1 MENIT
6 SELKISELKQGSLFK
21 AYEELHSQASSI
33 LMFSLQW
40 RDLEAHF
47 GSTRKLIETGL
58 EQLIERE
65 KDLISREKELEAK
78 GSELNSNLALK
89 ETQLGGIER
98 LIEELSKLL
107 ESNKQHVD
115 SLESLIQENR
125 EELHVKERQYAEIQR
140 LIGEK
145 EREFDHIKCCIKE
158 GEERFEYV
166 KGCIKEGEEKLEVLE
181 KRVKQ
186 KSEEAES
193 KAKEVDS
200 IRRTLR
206 GYKDDIELKDRQFN
220 GIRRSLEERKKEIEL
235 REEQLRVCR
244 SSINDCDREIKVKE
258 KKLNSIQNSIA
269 ECSNELESKERRLD
283 LLKKDV
289 ELKEKNLVWL
299 CRMVDQCAQKFEV
312 KEREFEAFLGK
323 LELREKFCESKFGE
337 LGVLEKKVNDWL
349 KEVETREKNLVV
361 LQNLVNERYEEVEK
375 KETEFEKRIG
385 EFKLSENELALSQK
399 STELRAK
406 EKTISLHS
414 QVKIEQSE
422 DTHINNAIVPLT
434 TNSQY
439 FIPMEGKDLQLL
451 LNGHLKRHDLLCSEI
466 SSVLQASLDAAK
478 LVLDAMQGFYPS
490 NSSTEAT
497 ETFDV
502 NIVRRS
508 CILLLEQLMQASPQI
523 SSQVRDEALK
533 LAVDW
538 KAKMIVANENF
549 LEVLGFLQFLASYRL
564 ASAFDPNELR
574 ILFDIVGH
582 HRQASELRQFLCP
595 PDKTPVKIER
605 VEDSLDKVVPSSSNL
620 QLSTLQNNILAH
632 LQTSADAK
640 FVLDFIQGS
649 ISEHWKRGVVG
660 FEASVMISYI
670 SVFEQLFRIS
680 PQLQPLVKEE
690 AKKLAVEW
698 KAKMRTNTEYSLEVL
713 GFLQFLATYGLISS
727 FNENEIL
734 KFLETISQQKQAL
747 ELCCNLGFAEK
758 IPEFIQNLIQRKKV
772 IDAVRLICSFKLT
785 DKFSLVPLLTKY
797 VEDLKDFTQK
807 SCKGKKPIE
816 EKEKVTDEEI
826 TALRTVIQCIKDY
839 NLESKFHSVPISKRI
854 TLLEHIKKQRR
865 RSAELVRPKI
875 EWRQKPLKQE
885 QKPSVPTK
893 GEQQHQQPW
902 KKRRNDIIA
911 HHHSPP
917 HGRHKFPRTS
927 TSTVRPRGSPVFIPI
942 VPSGPSPLEFS
953 ANLHEAAMGFAGNPR
968 QFGLAAVSDNILSPN
983 VGVDPFVRT
992 PKHEIN
998 NS

>member
-1 MENIT
+1 ME
-6 SELKISELKQGSLFK
+6 
-21 AYEELHSQASSI
+21 
-33 LMFSLQW
+33 
-40 RDLEAHF
+40 R
-47 GSTRKLIETGL
+47 
-58 EQLIERE
+58 
-65 KDLISREKELEAK
+65 
-78 GSELNSNLALK
+78 
-89 ETQLGGIER
+89 LGGPLR
-98 LIEELSKLL
+98 
-107 ESNKQHVD
+107 VD
-115 SLESLIQENR
+115 PEIDRNWAGATHRARIGLDFQR
-125 EELHVKERQYAEIQR
+125 EGVGGQRR
-140 LIGEK
+140 LIGVK
-145 EREFDHIKCCIKE
+145 EREFDHIECCIKE

-166 KGCIKEGEEKLEVLE
+166 ESCIKEGEEKLEVLE

-186 KSEEAES
+186 KSDEAES
-193 KAKEVDS
+193 KVKEVDS
-200 IRRTLR
+200 IWRTLR
-206 GYKDDIELKDRQFN
+206 GYKDAIELKDRQFN

-258 KKLNSIQNSIA
+258 KELNSIQNSIA

-283 LLKKDV
+283 FLKKDV

-299 CRMVDQCAQKFEV
+299 CKMVDQCAQKFEV

-349 KEVETREKNLVV
+349 IEVESRKKNLVV
-361 LQNLVNERYEEVEK
+361 LQNLVKERYEEVEK
-375 KETEFEKRIG
+375 KEIEFEKRIG

-399 STELRAK
+399 LTELRAK
-406 EKTISLHS
+406 EKTIILHS

-434 TNSQY
+434 TNNQY

-490 NSSTEAT
+490 NSSTEAA
-497 ETFDV
+497 ETFE
-502 NIVRRS
+502 S

-549 LEVLGFLQFLASYRL
+549 LELLGFLQFLASYRL
-564 ASAFDPNELR
+564 ASAFDPNELH
-574 ILFDIVGH
+574 ILFDIVGQ
-582 HRQASELRQFLCP
+582 HRQASELRQFLYP

-605 VEDSLDKVVPSSSNL
+605 VEDSLDKVVASSSNL

-632 LQTSADAK
+632 LQTSADPAK

-649 ISEHWKRGVVG
+649 ISEYWKRGVVG

-758 IPEFIQNLIQRKKV
+758 INVAFSASVLVVNKKKV

-797 VEDLKDFTQK
+797 VEDLRDFTQK
-807 SCKGKKPIE
+807 SCKGKNSIE

-839 NLESKFHSVPISKRI
+839 NLESKFPSVPISKRI
-854 TLLEHIKKQRR
+854 NLLEHIKKQRR
-865 RSAELVRPKI
+865 CSAESVRPKI
-875 EWRQKPLKQE
+875 EWRQKPL
-885 QKPSVPTK
+885 PPRLNRSRIRSLRS
-893 GEQQHQQPW
+893 QP
-902 KKRRNDIIA
+902 RVNSSTGSHGRNDIIA
-911 HHHSPP
+911 RHHSPP

-927 TSTVRPRGSPVFIPI
+927 TSTVRPRGSSVFIPI

-953 ANLHEAAMGFAGNPR
+953 PNLHEAAMGFAGDPR
-968 QFGLAAVSDNILSPN
+968 QFGLTATSDNILSPN
-983 VGVDPFVRT
+983 VGVDPILRT
-992 PKHEIN
+992 PKYEIN
-998 NS
+998 NSYAYCPPMSKDPTFE